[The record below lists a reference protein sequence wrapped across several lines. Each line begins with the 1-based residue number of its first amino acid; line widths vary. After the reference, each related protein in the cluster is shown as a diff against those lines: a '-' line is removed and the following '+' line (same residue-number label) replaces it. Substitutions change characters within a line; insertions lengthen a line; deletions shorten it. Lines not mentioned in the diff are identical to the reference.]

1 MSAAERF
8 SRTRQILYAIGTA
21 GWTATDRIVT
31 TFALY
36 FYLPPAGRGLPP
48 RLEERAVLG
57 MTLFGAIMVLGRI
70 VDSVADPLV
79 AAWSDRHRSPLG
91 RRRVFL
97 LWGAVPLALVTAAI
111 YLPPTHGPSASNAL
125 FLALALS
132 GFFFLF
138 TVYVVPYL
146 ALIPELAP
154 TPAQRLTLTT
164 QQAFMQLGGAAL
176 VMIGA
181 PALISGLG
189 GGVRGFQ
196 WAIGALCA
204 VAGAL
209 MLLPVAAVD
218 ERRYAAPVTGEQPGL
233 LSSLRL
239 TVAHR
244 PFLIYLGGNVAY
256 WFAFN
261 IVSSAALYFT
271 TVLMRA
277 DEAFQAVALIATF
290 GVAAASFAPWNLL
303 ARRAGKRRALLWAG
317 AGFVAAMVAMAL
329 VRDRTTGLLA
339 FALFG
344 APVGA
349 LLVLPNAVLADCA
362 DDDRRRTGSRRE
374 AMFFGAQG
382 FVLKVNLGVSTA
394 VLAGLMAI
402 FGKDVGNDLGVRLA
416 GPIAAA
422 VVLLGMGCFWMYP
435 EHEVLEP
442 AVASMAQGD
451 PLEGRA
457 GRNQPNLPHP

>member
-1 MSAAERF
+1 MTDAQRLPLS
-8 SRTRQILYAIGTA
+8 RQILYAIGTA
-21 GWTATDRIVT
+21 GWTATDRLVT
-31 TFALY
+31 SFALF
-36 FYLPPAGRGLPP
+36 FYLPPAGRGLPA

-57 MTLFGAIMVLGRI
+57 LTMFGAIMILGRV

-79 AAWSDRHRSPLG
+79 AAWSDRHRSSLG

-111 YLPPTHGPSASNAL
+111 FVPPTRDPSALNAL
-125 FLALALS
+125 FLALALA

-154 TPAQRLTLTT
+154 TPAARLALTT

-181 PALISGLG
+181 PSLVSALG
-189 GGVRGFQ
+189 GGTRGYQ
-196 WAIGALCA
+196 GAIGATCA
-204 VAGAL
+204 LAAVL
-209 MLLPVAAVD
+209 MLLPAAAID
-218 ERRYAAPVTGEQPGL
+218 ERRHAAPVTGEQPPL
-233 LSSLRL
+233 WASLRL
-239 TVAHR
+239 TLANR
-244 PFLIYLGGNVAY
+244 PFLLYLGGNIAY

-261 IVSSAALYFT
+261 IVSAAALYVT

-277 DEAFQAVALIATF
+277 DEAFQSVALIATF
-290 GVAAASFAPWNLL
+290 GVAAASFVPWNRF
-303 ARRAGKRRALLWAG
+303 AHRAGKRPALLMAG
-317 AGFVAAMVAMAL
+317 VGFVVAMVAMAL
-329 VRDRTTGLLA
+329 VRDRASGLIA

-349 LLVLPNAVLADCA
+349 LLVLPNAALADCT
-362 DDDRRRTGSRRE
+362 DYDWRRTGSRRE

-382 FVLKVNLGVSTA
+382 LLLKVNLGVSSA

-402 FGKDVGNDLGVRLA
+402 FGKDPGHDLGIRLA
-416 GPIAAA
+416 GAVAAA
-422 VVLLGMGCFWMYP
+422 LVMLGMASFWKYP
-435 EHEVLEP
+435 EDQVLE
-442 AVASMAQGD
+442 ATDVRG
-451 PLEGRA
+451 PLPGSA
-457 GRNQPNLPHP
+457 